1 MALELTGMMK
11 AKAMVDTADAPSIL
25 IALLPAPLVTVVMPN
40 VAKVD
45 HMTLLLVDLDVPTPS
60 FGTVGKHSQTGRRG
74 RSMLIPYH
82 RIICMPCV
90 AFGG

>member
-45 HMTLLLVDLDVPTPS
+45 HMTPLLIDLDVPAPS
-60 FGTVGKHSQTGRRG
+60 FGKIGKHSRREGRG
-74 RSMLIPYH
+74 GSM
-82 RIICMPCV
+82 
-90 AFGG
+90 